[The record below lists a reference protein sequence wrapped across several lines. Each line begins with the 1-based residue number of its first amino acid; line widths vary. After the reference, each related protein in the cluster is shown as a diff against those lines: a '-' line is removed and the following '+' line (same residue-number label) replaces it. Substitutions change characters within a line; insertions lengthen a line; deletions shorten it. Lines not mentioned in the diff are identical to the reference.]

1 MRRKLPS
8 LKHNV
13 NEMPEIQSSVLSKV
27 SCVFGFTGTCGS
39 GKTHLC
45 LSIIKAMRKE
55 KSITKLFIISPTYD
69 TQPIFTSVVKDDDF
83 VFTDTQDT
91 EKVYA
96 CINDIERM
104 CNELADAYYEQL
116 EWQLALKRFM
126 AADTLSLKE
135 EHLIQM
141 YGYTV
146 KNITRPSPA
155 CIIDDMSHSPLLAKC
170 TNKRN
175 PLNNLI
181 LRHRHQCRSLG
192 LSVFILAQDSRGIP
206 KVLRMVMSHG
216 AFFATGSEQEIKNYW
231 LDCGSQISLKHFS
244 DLFKA
249 FTATKY
255 GYLFFDRH
263 TRQFSDSV

>member
-1 MRRKLPS
+1 MPKKLPS

-27 SCVFGFTGTCGS
+27 SCVFGFAGTCGS

-96 CINDIERM
+96 VYACINDIERM
-104 CNELADAYYEQL
+104 CNELADTYHEQL
-116 EWQLALKRFM
+116 EWQVALKRFM
-126 AADTLSLKE
+126 DAETLTPKE
-135 EHLIQM
+135 EHLIEL
-141 YGYTV
+141 YGYSV
-146 KNITRPSPA
+146 KSILRPSP
-155 CIIDDMSHSPLLAKC
+155 CMLIDDMSHSPLLAKC

-175 PLNNLI
+175 PLNNI
-181 LRHRHQCRSLG
+181 IIRHRHQCRGLG

-216 AFFATGSEQEIKNYW
+216 AFFATGSEQEIKNR
-231 LDCGSQISLKHFS
+231 
-244 DLFKA
+244 A
-249 FTATKY
+249 VN
-255 GYLFFDRH
+255 RH
-263 TRQFSDSV
+263 GNAGFG